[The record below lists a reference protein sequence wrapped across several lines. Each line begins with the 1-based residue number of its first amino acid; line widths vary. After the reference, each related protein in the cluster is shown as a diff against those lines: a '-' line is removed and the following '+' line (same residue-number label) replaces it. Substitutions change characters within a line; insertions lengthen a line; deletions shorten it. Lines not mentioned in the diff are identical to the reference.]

1 MKFEISQILPIYNN
15 ENEVVKTNITFKA
28 NEKSIMVIDI
38 DKDLTNE
45 NHEVITSA
53 VLEQIYNDWF
63 PNRAENEKFTEM
75 DKSIEKVNV
84 DIDSNK
90 KSCDKLVKRVDDL
103 EELVNRIA
111 KHINFHTVEI
121 ELED

>member
-15 ENEVVKTNITFKA
+15 ENEVVKTNITFKP

-38 DKDLTNE
+38 DRDLINE

-63 PNRAENEKFTEM
+63 PNRAENEKFNEM
-75 DKSIEKVNV
+75 DKSIEKVSE
-84 DIDSNK
+84 DINLNK
-90 KSCDKLVKRVDDL
+90 KSCDKLIKRVDDL

-111 KHINFHTVEI
+111 KEINFHTVEI